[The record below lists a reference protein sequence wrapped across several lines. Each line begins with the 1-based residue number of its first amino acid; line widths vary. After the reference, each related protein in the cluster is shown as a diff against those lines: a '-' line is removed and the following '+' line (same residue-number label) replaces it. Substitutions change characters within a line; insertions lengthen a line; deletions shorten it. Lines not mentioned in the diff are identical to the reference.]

1 MGIVLKN
8 LNAISLFVISL
19 NITDPDVIS
28 LSLRPE
34 LPLSLRWGG
43 WRFSH
48 TVYAVG
54 LLKYL
59 ARAFGPA
66 MHGAWLHLHVSESP
80 WPEYSSGGGPLSWC
94 VSYCILFVS
103 FKYKSIRYSIIVIYL
118 SNFFFNLTKRW
129 MNKLWKE

>member
-34 LPLSLRWGG
+34 LPLSLRWGAEG
-43 WRFSH
+43 SLIQFTPLVCWN
-48 TVYAVG
+48 T
-54 LLKYL
+54 
-59 ARAFGPA
+59 
-66 MHGAWLHLHVSESP
+66 LHVRL
-80 WPEYSSGGGPLSWC
+80 GPQCMGPGYICTCRSLCDPITPREVALLSWC